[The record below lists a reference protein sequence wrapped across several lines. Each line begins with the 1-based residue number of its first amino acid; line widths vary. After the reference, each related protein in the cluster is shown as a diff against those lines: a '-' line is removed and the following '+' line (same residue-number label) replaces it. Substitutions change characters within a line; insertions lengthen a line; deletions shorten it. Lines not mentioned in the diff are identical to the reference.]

1 MAVTARCLWRAVR
14 WAPESAAQCAVSC
27 LEHPTQ
33 SGTSMT
39 VPHAIKAVAL
49 VMFEVI
55 LLALQ
60 WSGLQNLRRSTT

>member
-1 MAVTARCLWRAVR
+1 MAVTARCLWRAEQ
-14 WAPESAAQCAVSC
+14 WAPDPAAQCAVSC
-27 LEHPTQ
+27 LEHPAQ

-49 VMFEVI
+49 VMSEVI
-55 LLALQ
+55 LHALQ